1 MVEGEA
7 RFVPEDVIIDA
18 LEWGRNEIQ
27 PLLDAQEQL
36 RESCGKPK
44 MVFEEP
50 RPIRPCW
57 PGWKNFALDAGLAEA
72 MRVPENWPARM
83 PARPSRQ
90 RSWKPFP
97 RIRPGRMI
105 RQRLRK
111 RAKCSEDLEKKIVR
125 GRIVRKA

>member
-50 RPIRPCW
+50 KANPALLARVERTC
-57 PGWKNFALDAGLAEA
+57 PGCRACGSHA
-72 MRVPENWPARM
+72 RVPEKLARKD
-83 PARPSRQ
+83 A
-90 RSWKPFP
+90 
-97 RIRPGRMI
+97 
-105 RQRLRK
+105 
-111 RAKCSEDLEKKIVR
+111 
-125 GRIVRKA
+125 RKAVKTKVMEALFRGSGLGG